1 MASIDYVAIGHITQD
16 IVGDPLVG
24 DSFVGDSFVGDPLVG
39 DPLVGDSFV
48 GDPLVGDS
56 FVGDRLVTG
65 GTVAY
70 SGRMAAALGCRT
82 AVLSSAAPD
91 FDWAAALPG
100 IEVAVVP
107 ADRTTTFQ
115 NIYDEN
121 GRVQTLHARANSI
134 GSADV
139 PANWQQAAIVHLAP
153 LANELEPEMVSLFD
167 GGLLGVTLQG
177 WLRDWDANGRIYPC
191 NWPAAAQVLPAVN
204 AAILSSEDLLDNA
217 MLDQFRQL
225 TPLLVLTQGAAGCTV
240 FTPDET
246 RQIPAPPVD
255 EVETT
260 GAGDIFAAAYLIRL
274 HQSSGDPWEA
284 ARFANLLAA
293 ESVTQRGLT
302 AKIEAVGQILMKNW

>member
-1 MASIDYVAIGHITQD
+1 MASIDYLAIGHITQD
-16 IVGDPLVG
+16 IVGDSL
-24 DSFVGDSFVGDPLVG
+24 
-39 DPLVGDSFV
+39 
-48 GDPLVGDS
+48 
-56 FVGDRLVTG
+56 VGDRLVTG

-100 IEVAVVP
+100 IEVAAVP

-115 NIYDEN
+115 NVYAEN
-121 GRVQTLHARANSI
+121 GRIQTLHARANPI
-134 GSADV
+134 GSGDV

-153 LANELEPEMVSLFD
+153 LANELEPDIVGLFE
-167 GGLLGVTLQG
+167 GRLLGVTLQG
-177 WLRDWDANGRIYPC
+177 WLRNWDENGRVYPC
-191 NWPAAAQVLPAVN
+191 RWPAAAQVLPAVS
-204 AAILSSEDLLDNA
+204 AAILSSEDLLDEA
-217 MLDQFRQL
+217 MLHQFRQL
-225 TPLLVLTQGAAGCTV
+225 APLLVLTQGAAGCTI

-246 RQIPAPPVD
+246 RQIPAPAVT

-274 HQSSGDPWEA
+274 HQSSGNPWEA

-293 ESVTQRGLT
+293 ESVTQRGLP
-302 AKIEAVGQILMKNW
+302 AKMEAVGQILMKNW